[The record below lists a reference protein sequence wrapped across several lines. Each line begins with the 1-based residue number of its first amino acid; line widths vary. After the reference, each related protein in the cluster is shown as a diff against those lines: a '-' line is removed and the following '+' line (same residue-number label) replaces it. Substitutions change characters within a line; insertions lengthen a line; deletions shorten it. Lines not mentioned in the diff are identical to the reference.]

1 MVAKK
6 KKDEFV
12 DLSYTESTLINELS
26 KKLSKN
32 QHLYLIINTD
42 KVLIR
47 KIPNSSNKN
56 NQLSNA
62 FPGLNYSEFYYN
74 ILTTDKN
81 SFIAICRKDYVHSL
95 IETFSKE
102 KIEVIGFELGF
113 ASLNIIIPSL
123 GESSIETNKFQ
134 FDIENGQIQNFDE
147 ITQKSLALYRID
159 TIEVPS

>member
-1 MVAKK
+1 MLSNLFSYWQFGTTYCSVEVVNSDKDENFFLVVAKK

-62 FPGLNYSEFYYN
+62 FPGL
-74 ILTTDKN
+74 
-81 SFIAICRKDYVHSL
+81 
-95 IETFSKE
+95 
-102 KIEVIGFELGF
+102 
-113 ASLNIIIPSL
+113 
-123 GESSIETNKFQ
+123 
-134 FDIENGQIQNFDE
+134 
-147 ITQKSLALYRID
+147 
-159 TIEVPS
+159 